1 MQGLIKSLIRDKCC
15 IQNITIFEFLSG
27 NFTFTFFYYPSNVQ
41 KEIILITMEKN
52 SCTYNS
58 TYRSSRGSSLARRSR

>member
-1 MQGLIKSLIRDKCC
+1 MQGLIKSLIRDKFC

-27 NFTFTFFYYPSNVQ
+27 NFTFAITLQMF
-41 KEIILITMEKN
+41 KGEIILITMEKN